1 LSTFWLADQNA
12 LFMNIKLRF
21 QICSRLCFTHLI
33 QRRLFSQWIKLLFK
47 VLKKRYKKELLWK
60 TVLSEADA
68 DYRVSQ
74 LKNINLKDCCYM
86 IAPAWN
92 SILGSTFHVS
102 WKKILA
108 FLKRGFAKYCHKC
121 KLSEDKSR
129 HFAHYQRCGTLEQII
144 EIYKNSELSL
154 DEVEHDNEIF
164 ETAEKDENKDVDAS
178 DEPNKG
184 LCHSKTHSGL
194 KVSLK

>member
-1 LSTFWLADQNA
+1 
-12 LFMNIKLRF
+12 
-21 QICSRLCFTHLI
+21 LCFTHLI
-33 QRRLFSQWIKLLFK
+33 QRRLFSQWIKLLFE

-102 WKKILA
+102 WKKILGYNEECVNQRISNGVSRNIA
-108 FLKRGFAKYCHKC
+108 TSANCLRISPGTLHTTNDVALWN
-121 KLSEDKSR
+121 KLSP
-129 HFAHYQRCGTLEQII
+129 
-144 EIYKNSELSL
+144 

-164 ETAEKDENKDVDAS
+164 KTAEKYENKDVDAS